1 MSCFRPPV
9 SVKTLSYALYGL
21 ALFSAADSFAAVSQ
35 SPLSLTVGVP
45 PNLILT
51 LDDSGSMREAF
62 VPEDIESLHETR
74 RAKSPKFN
82 TMYYDPNVEYKIP
95 KIYDA
100 NGLEIGTYST
110 SFSNAYFNGYNPDL
124 GGLDLRSNYKVSWW
138 YKPAAAHSNDFNAV
152 DPDYGGG
159 RRQFAV
165 NPLVDFVVI
174 TGSPR
179 TRSNLNSCTPANG
192 YIKIGECTVQG
203 NRNNR
208 TYTITEAPGQ
218 DNSRRGV
225 PAYYY
230 EYNKDLAGCDNSIDN
245 DDCYRKVDVIGE
257 KQQKNFAI
265 WYSFYRNRALA
276 TLTAARLAFAEL
288 SPAVRFTWQS
298 LNACKQLNGTA
309 SGCGDNRFREYSPAQ
324 RGRFFS
330 WLDSLPFYDG
340 TPLRGALV
348 RAGEFLKGDTAWHK
362 TPNGSGN
369 TTANTYACRPS
380 YHVLMTDGIW
390 NGDENISAPAQHDGA
405 SFTLADNET
414 YNGTRAPY
422 ADSTSTKTLADYAMH
437 YWANDL
443 RPGLDNNLPPFI
455 YSAEVKDD
463 YWDPRNDPAT
473 WQHMVNFTMGL
484 GLSRSLNQSN
494 REWAGATHSGT
505 GYQNLLSGNASW
517 PKAEANSNNN
527 VYDLWHAAINS
538 RGEFFSVDSPNAM
551 VQAFDDILSRIAGRK
566 SSAARPAINSGQI
579 STDENNNG
587 VVKTVSYQTSY
598 ASDDNWSGDVKRFEK
613 TWNAEADSFETSEI
627 WSAKSEVPG
636 WQNRNI
642 YIASEDGSGLASFD
656 WDNAGAADSVGTLA
670 YFLSRNPE
678 NNNVA
683 DALGPQRLDYLRGNR
698 EGEGT
703 TFRRRSSVLGDFYSS
718 SPAVV
723 FGPRYLVHFSNKLE
737 GNTAYSTFATNIAGR
752 TPRLYVGGNDGML
765 HGFNALTGV
774 EEFAFV
780 PSAVF
785 HKLNKLTGNN
795 YSHEFYVDGSPV
807 VADVYN
813 GTEWRT
819 ILVGTLK
826 AGGRSIFALDITTP
840 GSEELLWEFDD
851 SSLPADAAVKMGY
864 SFSQPTIARLHTGTW
879 AVVFGNGYESAN
891 NTNGKAALFIVDA
904 MEGTLLKSL
913 EVEGVNGIANG
924 LSTPKLADYN
934 ADGVADYAYAGD
946 LQGNVWRFDL
956 LRNGRSD
963 SAPFTTEDDG
973 ENAISDFEVAY
984 GGAPLFSAVANTGTN
999 ARQPITSAPSLVLHP
1014 TGFGYLVVFGTG
1026 KFFETGDKEG
1036 DKSIAQTVYGIWDK
1050 QTLGEEASDPNI
1062 SRSSLQMQEI
1072 VTQTTVEADGT
1083 TRQGLVLSAN
1093 NVRWQASDSAPA
1105 QDGWY
1110 LNLRQS
1116 QGEMVVENMSQ
1127 LGRTIFFQTLIPN
1140 DDPCGDG
1147 ANNWTYAINPF
1158 TGGRTSH
1165 NAFDYRPTTDIGTT
1179 NVSAIRQDGEGGG
1192 TLSQDSDGTYQYCTG
1207 QECVNVYPDPAS
1219 LGRQSWR
1226 RVEQE

>member
-1 MSCFRPPV
+1 MSRFRPFA
-9 SVKTLSYALYGL
+9 SVKTLSYALFGVSL
-21 ALFSAADSFAAVSQ
+21 LSAAHSFAAVSQ

-62 VPEDIESLHETR
+62 VPESIESLHETR
-74 RAKSPKFN
+74 RAKSAKFN
-82 TMYYDPNVEYKIP
+82 TMYYDPSVAYKLP

-100 NGLEIGTYST
+100 QGLETGTYST

-124 GGLDLRSNYKVSWW
+124 GGLDLRSNFKVSWW
-138 YKPAAAHSNDFNAV
+138 YKPAAAHSNDFDAV
-152 DPDYGGG
+152 DPDYRGT

-165 NPLVDFVVI
+165 NPLADFLI
-174 TGSPR
+174 TTGPER
-179 TRSNLNSCTPANG
+179 TRTAQRNCDSPNG
-192 YIKIGECTVQG
+192 YIQISCTRG
-203 NRNNR
+203 WDRL
-208 TYTITEAPGQ
+208 YTVREVPGQ
-218 DNSRRGV
+218 DNTRKGV

-230 EYNKDLAGCDNSIDN
+230 EYVANLTDCPNSIDDEN
-245 DDCYRKVDVIGE
+245 CYRKVEISGE
-257 KQQKNFAI
+257 DQQKNFAI

-288 SPAVRFTWQS
+288 SPSVRFTWQS
-298 LNACKQLNGTA
+298 LNACTTLNGTQN
-309 SGCGDNRFREYSPAQ
+309 GCGDNRFREYSPAQ

-348 RAGEFLKGDTAWHK
+348 RAGEFLKTETAWQK
-362 TPNGSGN
+362 NPNGGGN

-390 NGDENISAPAQHDGA
+390 NGDANISTPAQHDGA
-405 SFTLADNET
+405 SFTLSDNET
-414 YNGTRAPY
+414 YDGTRAPY
-422 ADSTSTKTLADYAMH
+422 ADSTSNKTLADYAMH

-443 RPGLDNNLPPFI
+443 RPELDNELPPFV

-484 GLSRSLNQSN
+484 GLSRTLNQSN
-494 REWAGATHSGT
+494 REWTGSTHSGI
-505 GYQNLLSGNASW
+505 GYQNLLSGTTSW
-517 PKAEANSNNN
+517 PKAEADSNNN

-551 VQAFDDILSRIAGRK
+551 VQAFDDILDRIAGRK
-566 SSAARPAINSGQI
+566 STASRPAINSGQV
-579 STDENNNG
+579 STDENDEG
-587 VVKTVSYQTSY
+587 IVKTVSYQTSY

-613 TWNAEADSFETSEI
+613 TWNAEDNTFETAQV

-636 WQNRNI
+636 WNTRNI
-642 YIASEDGSGLASFD
+642 YIAGDDNGLVRLE
-656 WDNAGAADSVGTLA
+656 WGNAGSVETAGTLA
-670 YFLSRNPE
+670 FFLSRDPE

-683 DALGPQRLDYLRGNR
+683 DARGAQRLNYLRGNR

-723 FGPRYLVHFSNKLE
+723 SGPRYLEYFSNRLE
-737 GNTAYSTFATNIAGR
+737 GNTDYSTFVDDIAGR

-765 HGFNALTGV
+765 HGFNAKTGV

-785 HKLNKLTGNN
+785 PKLNKLTGAN

-826 AGGRSIFALDITTP
+826 AGGKSIFALDITRP
-840 GSEELLWEFDD
+840 GHEQLLWEFDD
-851 SSLPADAAVKMGY
+851 SSLPDEATAKMGY

-879 AVVFGNGYESAN
+879 AVVFGNGYESDN
-891 NTNGKAALFIVDA
+891 HTNGKAALFVVDA
-904 MEGTLLKSL
+904 MDGTLLKNL
-913 EVEGVNGIANG
+913 EVQGVEGVANG

-956 LRNGRSD
+956 LRDGRSD
-963 SAPFTTEDDG
+963 SAPFTTEDDN
-973 ENAISDFEVAY
+973 EVAVEDFEVAF
-984 GGAPLFSAVANTGTN
+984 GGLPLFSAVAANGTT
-999 ARQPITSAPSLVLHP
+999 RQPITSAPSLVRHS
-1014 TGFGYLVVFGTG
+1014 TGFGYLVIFGTG
-1026 KFFETGDKEG
+1026 KFYETGDKDG
-1036 DKSIAQTVYGIWDK
+1036 DKSFAQTVYGIWDQ
-1050 QTLGEEASDPNI
+1050 QTLGEEASNPNI
-1062 SRSSLQMQEI
+1062 NRSSLQAQTIER
-1072 VTQTTVEADGT
+1072 QTTVEADGT
-1083 TRQGLVLSAN
+1083 IRQGLVLSSN
-1093 NVRWQASDSAPA
+1093 NVRWQASDDQPA
-1105 QDGWY
+1105 QNGWY
-1110 LNLRQS
+1110 LNLRQDV
-1116 QGEMVVENMSQ
+1116 GEMVVENMSQ
-1127 LGRTIFFQTLIPN
+1127 LGRTVFFQSLVPN

-1147 ANNWTYAINPF
+1147 ATNWTYAINPF
-1158 TGGRTSH
+1158 TGGRTAH
-1165 NAFDYRPTTDIGTT
+1165 NAFDYTPTTDIGTT
-1179 NVSAIRQDGEGGG
+1179 SVSAIRQDGEGGG

-1207 QECVNVYPDPAS
+1207 QECVNIYPDPAS
-1219 LGRQSWR
+1219 LGRQTWR
-1226 RVEQE
+1226 RVVEE